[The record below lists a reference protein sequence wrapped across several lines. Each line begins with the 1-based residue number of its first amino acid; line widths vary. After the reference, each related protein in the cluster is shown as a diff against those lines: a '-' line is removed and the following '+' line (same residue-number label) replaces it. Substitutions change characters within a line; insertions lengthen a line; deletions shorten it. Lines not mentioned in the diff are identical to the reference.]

1 MNQTPTAAMPSAS
14 TRRMIATRPGRSH
27 QRRKPA
33 APSTSVVMSSA
44 ARVSMTGTA
53 ETEAA
58 EFMNTYELGVVA
70 IETNRP
76 MVREDREDLVYK
88 NEVVK
93 FAAVVQ
99 DIEQRHEKIGRA
111 HV

>member
-1 MNQTPTAAMPSAS
+1 
-14 TRRMIATRPGRSH
+14 
-27 QRRKPA
+27 
-33 APSTSVVMSSA
+33 
-44 ARVSMTGTA
+44 MTGTA

-76 MVREDREDLVYK
+76 MSREDREDLVYK

-99 DIEQRHEKIGRA
+99 DIEQRHESGQPILVGTTSVEKSEYLSK
-111 HV
+111 